1 MKKSLAL
8 ERSPDIES
16 QHRQPRQH
24 PEPNQLARPA
34 NVSKTGPCPAT
45 ALLPYL
51 TTIPSPGLDVG
62 EVTQDGIE
70 AIADLRLPCLLCGA
84 PEAIRG
90 YFTPDDHRGGRRP

>member
-1 MKKSLAL
+1 LNRNIDNLDS
-8 ERSPDIES
+8 I
-16 QHRQPRQH
+16 
-24 PEPNQLARPA
+24 PNLTSWLGRPTSARPA
-34 NVSKTGPCPAT
+34 PALRPP
-45 ALLPYL
+45 LLPYL